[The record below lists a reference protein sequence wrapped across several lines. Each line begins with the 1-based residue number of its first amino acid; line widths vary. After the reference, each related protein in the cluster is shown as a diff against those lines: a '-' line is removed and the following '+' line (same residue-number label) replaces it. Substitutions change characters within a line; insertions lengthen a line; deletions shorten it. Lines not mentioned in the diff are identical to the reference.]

1 MILFEKHK
9 KLRYTYGIKG
19 GEATSMQQPSEQEM
33 LLTGALDLGEQMLLR
48 GAEVGRVEDT
58 LTRILRSQGAIRVDV
73 FTITSSMVVT
83 AQWAEG
89 PVTQTRR
96 ISGIQYDM
104 TALTRLNAL
113 SREICAGSCK
123 METVG
128 QRLAEIA
135 KGKTY
140 SFWVTVLIYGF
151 TSLVFSLFF
160 GGTWL
165 DAVISAGI
173 GMLIRLLLRE
183 MERLQ
188 VPGIA
193 STLLCAVIGGFLA
206 HWLWYLGIPCS
217 PDQVAIGDIMLLVPG
232 IAMTNAIRDMFTGDT
247 ISGLLRFCESLL
259 LSLVLAWGFALPSAL
274 FL

>member
-1 MILFEKHK
+1 
-9 KLRYTYGIKG
+9 
-19 GEATSMQQPSEQEM
+19 
-33 LLTGALDLGEQMLLR
+33 
-48 GAEVGRVEDT
+48 
-58 LTRILRSQGAIRVDV
+58 
-73 FTITSSMVVT
+73 MVVT

-173 GMLIRLLLRE
+173 GMLIRLLLCE

-188 VPGIA
+188 VPGPSRLRCSA
-193 STLLCAVIGGFLA
+193 PSSEEFLA

>member
-1 MILFEKHK
+1 MH
-9 KLRYTYGIKG
+9 
-19 GEATSMQQPSEQEM
+19 QPSEHEV
-33 LLTGALDLGEQMLLR
+33 LLTRALDLGEQMLLR

-83 AQWAEG
+83 AQWTDG

-113 SREICAGSCK
+113 SREICAGACD

-128 QRLAEIA
+128 QRLEEIA
-135 KGKTY
+135 RGKIY
-140 SFWVTVLIYGF
+140 SFPFTILIYGF

-160 GGTWL
+160 GGSWL

-173 GMLIRLLLRE
+173 GLLIRLMLRLL
-183 MERLQ
+183 ERLQ

-193 STLLCAVIGGFLA
+193 SILLCAIIGGFAAHGLA
-206 HWLWYLGIPCS
+206 YLGVPCA
-217 PDQVAIGDIMLLVPG
+217 PDKVAIGDIMLLVPG

-259 LSLVLAWGFALPSAL
+259 LSLALAWGFALPSAL
-274 FL
+274 FV